1 MFFFIIAGKIESIN
15 SFNMHQ
21 NVNNLVLIKDLIKD
35 KSKKDELPTIIAV
48 SKKFKMSEI
57 LPLIN
62 YGHENF
68 GENQVQE
75 ALEKWTD
82 IKNDFKTIKLHMIGK
97 LQTNK
102 VKSAVKLFDF
112 IHSVDNLK
120 LAEKIANEQAK
131 IGKNIKIFIQ
141 INIGKEDQKSGIDIE
156 NLNSFYT
163 KCKNEFNL
171 NVVGLMCLPPLNSSG
186 DDYFIRMKQ
195 LANDLNLKE
204 LSMGMSNDFEIAVD
218 CGSTYIRVGS
228 KIFGTRIS

>member
-1 MFFFIIAGKIESIN
+1 MFFLIIVGKIESIN
-15 SFNMHQ
+15 FFNMHQ
-21 NVNNLVLIKDLIKD
+21 NVNNLVLIQDLIKD

-48 SKKFKMSEI
+48 SKKFKISEI
-57 LPLIN
+57 LPLLN
-62 YGHENF
+62 YGHEDF
-68 GENQVQE
+68 GENKVQE
-75 ALEKWTD
+75 ALEKWID

-163 KCKNEFNL
+163 KCKSEFNL
-171 NVVGLMCLPPLNSSG
+171 NVVGLMCLPPLNLNS
-186 DDYFIRMKQ
+186 DNYFIRMKK
-195 LANDLNLKE
+195 LANNLNLKE
-204 LSMGMSNDFEIAVD
+204 LSMGMSNDFETALD

-228 KIFGTRIS
+228 KIFGKRTS

>member
-1 MFFFIIAGKIESIN
+1 MFFLIIVGKIESIN
-15 SFNMHQ
+15 FFNMHQ
-21 NVNNLVLIKDLIKD
+21 NVNNLVLIQDLIKD
-35 KSKKDELPTIIAV
+35 KSKKDEPPTIIAV
-48 SKKFKMSEI
+48 SKKFKISEI

-62 YGHENF
+62 YGHEDF

-82 IKNDFKTIKLHMIGK
+82 IKNNFKNIKLHMIGK

-120 LAEKIANEQAK
+120 LAKKIANEQVK
-131 IGKNIKIFIQ
+131 INKNIKIFIQ

-163 KCKNEFNL
+163 KCKSEFNL
-171 NVVGLMCLPPLNSSG
+171 NVVGLMCLPPLNLNS
-186 DDYFIRMKQ
+186 DNYFIRMKK
-195 LANDLNLKE
+195 LANNLNLKE
-204 LSMGMSNDFEIAVD
+204 LSMGMSNDFETALD

-228 KIFGTRIS
+228 KIFGKRTS

>member
-1 MFFFIIAGKIESIN
+1 MFFLIIVGKIESIN

-21 NVNNLVLIKDLIKD
+21 NVNNLVLIQDLIKD

-48 SKKFKMSEI
+48 SKKFKISEI
-57 LPLIN
+57 LPLLN
-62 YGHENF
+62 YGHEDF

-75 ALEKWTD
+75 ALEKWID
-82 IKNDFKTIKLHMIGK
+82 IKNNFKSIKLHMIGK

-102 VKSAVKLFDF
+102 VKSAVKLFDY

-120 LAEKIANEQAK
+120 LAEKIANEQVK
-131 IGKNIKIFIQ
+131 INKNIKIFIQ

-163 KCKNEFNL
+163 KCKSEFNL
-171 NVVGLMCLPPLNSSG
+171 NVVGLMCLPPLNLNS
-186 DDYFIRMKQ
+186 DNYFIKMKK
-195 LANDLNLKE
+195 LANNLNLKE
-204 LSMGMSNDFEIAVD
+204 LSMGMSNDFETALD

-228 KIFGTRIS
+228 KIFGKRTS

>member
-1 MFFFIIAGKIESIN
+1 MFFFIIVGKIESIN

>member
-1 MFFFIIAGKIESIN
+1 MFFLIIVGKIESIN

>member
-1 MFFFIIAGKIESIN
+1 MI
-15 SFNMHQ
+15 
-21 NVNNLVLIKDLIKD
+21 

>member
-48 SKKFKMSEI
+48 SKKFKMNEI

>member
-1 MFFFIIAGKIESIN
+1 
-15 SFNMHQ
+15 MHQ

>member
-1 MFFFIIAGKIESIN
+1 MFFLIIVGKIESIN

-21 NVNNLVLIKDLIKD
+21 NVNNLVLIQDLIKD

-48 SKKFKMSEI
+48 SKKFKISEI
-57 LPLIN
+57 LPLLN
-62 YGHENF
+62 YGHEDF

-75 ALEKWTD
+75 ALEKWID
-82 IKNDFKTIKLHMIGK
+82 IKNNFKSIKLHMIGK

-102 VKSAVKLFDF
+102 VKSAVKLFDY

-120 LAEKIANEQAK
+120 LAEKIANEQVK
-131 IGKNIKIFIQ
+131 INKNIKIFIQ

-163 KCKNEFNL
+163 KCKSEFNL
-171 NVVGLMCLPPLNSSG
+171 NVVGLMCLPPLNLNS
-186 DDYFIRMKQ
+186 DNYFIRMKK
-195 LANDLNLKE
+195 LANNLNLKE
-204 LSMGMSNDFEIAVD
+204 LSMGMSNDFETALD

-228 KIFGTRIS
+228 KIFGKRTS

>member
-1 MFFFIIAGKIESIN
+1 MFFLIIAGKIESIN

>member
-1 MFFFIIAGKIESIN
+1 MFFLIIAGKIESIN

-228 KIFGTRIS
+228 KIFGSRTS

>member
-1 MFFFIIAGKIESIN
+1 
-15 SFNMHQ
+15 
-21 NVNNLVLIKDLIKD
+21 
-35 KSKKDELPTIIAV
+35 
-48 SKKFKMSEI
+48 MSEI

-62 YGHENF
+62 YGHEDF

-82 IKNDFKTIKLHMIGK
+82 IKNDFKNIKLHMIGK

>member
-1 MFFFIIAGKIESIN
+1 MFFLIIVGKIESIN

-21 NVNNLVLIKDLIKD
+21 NVNNLVLIQDLIKD
-35 KSKKDELPTIIAV
+35 KSKKDEPPTIIAV
-48 SKKFKMSEI
+48 SKKFKISEI

-62 YGHENF
+62 YGHEDF

-82 IKNDFKTIKLHMIGK
+82 IKNNFKNIKLHMIGK

-120 LAEKIANEQAK
+120 LAKKIANEQVK
-131 IGKNIKIFIQ
+131 IDKNIKIFIQ
-141 INIGKEDQKSGIDIE
+141 VNIGKEDQKSGIDIE
-156 NLNSFYT
+156 NLNSFYR

-171 NVVGLMCLPPLNSSG
+171 NVVGLMCLPPLNSTS
-186 DDYFIRMKQ
+186 DNYFIRMKK
-195 LANDLNLKE
+195 LANNLNLKE
-204 LSMGMSNDFEIAVD
+204 LSMGMSNDFETALD

-228 KIFGTRIS
+228 KIFGKRTN

>member
-1 MFFFIIAGKIESIN
+1 MFFLIIAGKIESIN

-21 NVNNLVLIKDLIKD
+21 NVNNLVLIQDLIKD

-48 SKKFKMSEI
+48 SKKFKISEI

-62 YGHENF
+62 YGHEDF

-75 ALEKWTD
+75 ALEKWID
-82 IKNDFKTIKLHMIGK
+82 IKNNFKNIKLHMIGK

-163 KCKNEFNL
+163 KCKNDFNL
-171 NVVGLMCLPPLNSSG
+171 NVVGLMCLPPLNLNS
-186 DDYFIRMKQ
+186 DNYFIKMKK
-195 LANDLNLKE
+195 LANNLNLKE
-204 LSMGMSNDFEIAVD
+204 LSMGMSNDFETALD

-228 KIFGTRIS
+228 KISGKRIS

>member
-1 MFFFIIAGKIESIN
+1 MFFLIIVGKIESIN

-21 NVNNLVLIKDLIKD
+21 NVNNLVLIQDLIKD

-48 SKKFKMSEI
+48 SKKFKISEI
-57 LPLIN
+57 LPLLN
-62 YGHENF
+62 YGHEDF

-75 ALEKWTD
+75 ALEKWID
-82 IKNDFKTIKLHMIGK
+82 IKNNFKSIKLHMIGK

-102 VKSAVKLFDF
+102 VKSAVKLFDY

-120 LAEKIANEQAK
+120 LAEKIANEQVK
-131 IGKNIKIFIQ
+131 INKNIKIFIQ

-163 KCKNEFNL
+163 KCKNDFNL
-171 NVVGLMCLPPLNSSG
+171 NVVGLMCLPPLNLNS
-186 DDYFIRMKQ
+186 DNYFIRMKK
-195 LANDLNLKE
+195 LANNLNLKE
-204 LSMGMSNDFEIAVD
+204 LSMGMSNDFETALD

-228 KIFGTRIS
+228 KISGKRIS

>member
-141 INIGKEDQKSGIDIE
+141 INIGKEHQKSGIDIE